1 MEFENHTDQLK
12 NAIILKNIN
21 NKLTKLLNA
30 IGPSDDIC
38 YMEDN
43 DPNNDYGIVNTW
55 IDDILKEKIYPSKG
69 TLILANK
76 LWKKYE

>member
-30 IGPSDDIC
+30 IGPSDDIG

-43 DPNNDYGIVNTW
+43 EPNNDYGIVNTW

-76 LWKKYE
+76 LWKKYV